1 MDSCSFMVPSP
12 ANDLPHLYSSPCFS
26 LYFFK
31 HWSIPN
37 FGILQHLLTFYAIF
51 IFALYYDFPP
61 SSSTIFF
68 PSNHT
73 FTYPK
78 GKRFSFFSCV
88 PASSNSSVVIK
99 KPLLPKCHVAITL
112 RQIAHLVSKSYFFG
126 SWQEHGIIHIHRNHN
141 ACGGFDSSPLGCG
154 CDWK

>member
-12 ANDLPHLYSSPCFS
+12 AIDLPYLYSSPCFS

-31 HWSIPN
+31 HWSIQK
-37 FGILQHLLTFYAIF
+37 FGILQHFLTFYAIF

-68 PSNHT
+68 SCNHT

-78 GKRFSFFSCV
+78 GKRFFV
-88 PASSNSSVVIK
+88 PASSNSSVFIK
-99 KPLLPKCHVAITL
+99 KPVLPKCHVAITL
-112 RQIAHLVSKSYFFG
+112 RQIAHLVSKSCFLAAG
-126 SWQEHGIIHIHRNHN
+126 RNMDYSYSQKSQ
-141 ACGGFDSSPLGCG
+141 CL
-154 CDWK
+154 WKI